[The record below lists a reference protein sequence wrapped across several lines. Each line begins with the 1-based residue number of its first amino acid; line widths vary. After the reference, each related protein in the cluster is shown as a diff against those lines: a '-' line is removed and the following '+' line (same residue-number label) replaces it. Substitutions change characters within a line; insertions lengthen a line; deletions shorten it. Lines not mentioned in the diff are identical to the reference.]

1 MHYLVCIIY
10 LWSDLTST
18 ALASKANRRKLLIVV
33 VLRTRPFGKLSRK
46 GATVKK
52 GSNSI
57 WWDNIIS
64 GVSVQDEWH
73 ENFRMS
79 RETFNYLCIVKY
91 LDFYINRQWREV
103 TITMVWTLAKPY
115 RNSDCK
121 RYRPA
126 RFQKFLLWRPFS
138 KVWFRCALSPDMYGR
153 KACPGV
159 RNKMFA
165 DTKESRCEQTL
176 KRGVIISQR
185 RWVNV

>member
-1 MHYLVCIIY
+1 MVR
-10 LWSDLTST
+10 DLTST
-18 ALASKANRRKLLIVV
+18 ALASKANRWKLLIVV
-33 VLRTRPFGKLSRK
+33 VLRTRPFGKLRK

-115 RNSDCK
+115 RNSDCLGTVQRVFK
-121 RYRPA
+121 SFYSGD
-126 RFQKFLLWRPFS
+126 RFQKFGF
-138 KVWFRCALSPDMYGR
+138 
-153 KACPGV
+153 GV
-159 RNKMFA
+159 RFRPICVDGRRVPVSETKCLRIQKNPDVTDVKTWRHYFA
-165 DTKESRCEQTL
+165 TALGER
-176 KRGVIISQR
+176 V
-185 RWVNV
+185 V